1 MSRLDDLWDFS
12 DPAAS
17 EQRFREA
24 AAGTDGRAAL
34 TQVARALGLQGHY
47 DEAHAVLDEVDATR
61 PDPEDAEN
69 AEVAVRCA
77 LERGRVRR
85 SAGDPDAARPCFE
98 TAATTARDAG
108 LERLHVDAL
117 HMLAMDL
124 PPQQSITAHLEA
136 LRVARTARSAG
147 ARAWEASLLNNLGM
161 AQHDAGDLPAA
172 LATFEEALAVC
183 RRDGDD
189 ERVLV
194 ARWMVGWTLRLLG
207 RDDEA
212 LAVQR
217 SLRAELDA
225 LGASDP
231 YVDEELDLL
240 SGGGR
245 PGR

>member
-17 EQRFREA
+17 EHRFREA

-34 TQVARALGLQGHY
+34 TQVARALGLQGRL
-47 DEAHAVLDEVDATR
+47 DDAHAVLDEVEATR
-61 PDPEDAEN
+61 PDPEDAE
-69 AEVAVRCA
+69 VAVRSA
-77 LERGRVRR
+77 LERGRVHR
-85 SAGDPDAARPCFE
+85 SAGDPGAARPCFE
-98 TAATTARDAG
+98 TAATAAREAG

-124 PPQQSITAHLEA
+124 PPPQSITAHLEA
-136 LRVARTARSAG
+136 LRVARSARSAE

-183 RRDGDD
+183 RRDDDD
-189 ERVLV
+189 ERVRV

-207 RDDEA
+207 RHDEA

-225 LGASDP
+225 LGAEDP

-245 PGR
+245 PGP

>member
-1 MSRLDDLWDFS
+1 MSGLDDLWDFA
-12 DPAAS
+12 DPVSS

-24 AAGTDGRAAL
+24 AAGPDGRAAL
-34 TQVARALGLQGHY
+34 TQVARALGLQARY
-47 DEAHAVLDEVDATR
+47 DEGHAVLDEVDAGR
-61 PDPEDAEN
+61 SPDPDDV
-69 AEVAVRCA
+69 EVAVRSA
-77 LERGRVRR
+77 LERGRLHR
-85 SAGDPDAARPCFE
+85 SAGDTGTARPFFE

-117 HMLAMDL
+117 HMIAMDL
-124 PPQQSITAHLEA
+124 PPEQSITAHLEA
-136 LRVARTARSAG
+136 LAVARTARSAG
-147 ARAWEASLLNNLGM
+147 ARSWEASLLNNLGM
-161 AQHDAGDLPAA
+161 AQHDAGDLTAS
-172 LATFEEALAVC
+172 LATFEEALAAC

-189 ERVLV
+189 ERVRV

-207 RDDEA
+207 REDEA

-225 LGASDP
+225 LGEQDP

-245 PGR
+245 PCP

>member
-1 MSRLDDLWDFS
+1 MSPLDDLWDFS
-12 DPAAS
+12 DPEAS
-17 EQRFREA
+17 EHRFREA
-24 AAGTDGRAAL
+24 AAGSAGRAAL
-34 TQVARALGLQGHY
+34 TQVARALGLQGRY
-47 DEAHAVLDEVDATR
+47 AEAHAVLDEVEVTR
-61 PDPEDAEN
+61 PDPED

-124 PPQQSITAHLEA
+124 PPPQSITAHLEA
-136 LRVARTARSAG
+136 VQVARTARSAA
-147 ARAWEASLLNNLGM
+147 ARAWEASLLNNLGL

-189 ERVLV
+189 ERVRV